1 MLCSVYDRIG
11 ILSTHGC
18 TCQALI
24 VIRPVCDKQTVVHIK
39 YHCPTLLDLLDRMV
53 HNAASMLDLH
63 IVVMPKRITQT

>member
-24 VIRPVCDKQTVVHIK
+24 VIRPVRDKQTVVHIK
-39 YHCPTLLDLLDRMV
+39 HAGPAYCG
-53 HNAASMLDLH
+53 NAKA
-63 IVVMPKRITQT
+63 